1 MIIHVH
7 LMLGWVWRAGK
18 LTSSVTVAQVGKT
31 PHVPQSYAV
40 SDAGEQ
46 ELVLAPPLLP
56 GQRGGLDGD
65 GARRLTLWQR
75 DRSRGTV
82 AILCDGVPVQ
92 VR

>member
-1 MIIHVH
+1 
-7 LMLGWVWRAGK
+7 MLGCVRGAGN
-18 LTSSVTVAQVGKT
+18 LTSSITVAQVGKT

-46 ELVLAPPLLP
+46 ELVLASPLLP
-56 GQRGGLDGD
+56 GQRGGLGGH
-65 GARRLTLWQR
+65 GAARVTLW
-75 DRSRGTV
+75 DRSRETV